1 MAVVGVM
8 AVGAVAFLAGYVF
21 RKWIAESKIRSAE
34 EEAKRILLDAQ
45 READAKRKE
54 ALLEAKDEALRIKR
68 EAEREIREQRAD
80 LQRFERRLS
89 QREEA
94 LERRA
99 EQLERRERTLQ
110 QQEQELA
117 VRTEEVAAL
126 IAQQRRTLEEI
137 AGLTRE
143 EARQRLLEEVEAEAR
158 EDALAR
164 IRKVERE
171 AREEAERRVREI
183 LALAIQRTAADH
195 TAELTV
201 SVVPLPTE
209 EMKGRII
216 GREGRNIRTLEALTG
231 VDFII
236 DDTPEAVTLSSFDPV
251 RREVAKIALEKL
263 MADGR
268 IHPARIEEMVEK
280 AQQELDRR
288 IQEAGEQ
295 AAFEAGVHGLHPD
308 LVKLLGRLKFR
319 TSYGQ
324 NVLQHSVEVALLA
337 GELAAQLGAD
347 VQMARRAGL
356 LHDIGKALT
365 HEVQGTHTQ
374 IGVDIA
380 RRYHEPPQVINAILY
395 HHGEEEAKY
404 LESVLVAAA
413 DAISGSR
420 PGARKESVEAYIK
433 RLQALEQLAQS
444 FPGVEKAYAIQAGR
458 EIRVIVRSGEVDDL
472 AAYRIARDL
481 SRRIEQDLEY
491 PGQIKVTVVRE
502 TRIVEY
508 AR

>member
-1 MAVVGVM
+1 MVIAVGV
-8 AVGAVAFLAGYVF
+8 VAFLAGYVL
-21 RKWIAESKIRSAE
+21 RKLVAESKIRSAE

-54 ALLEAKDEALRIKR
+54 ALLEAKDEAIRIKR

-80 LQRFERRLS
+80 LQRLERRLS

-99 EQLERRERTLQ
+99 EQLERRERALQ
-110 QQEQELA
+110 QQEQELTGRA
-117 VRTEEVAAL
+117 EEVAAL
-126 IAQQRRTLEEI
+126 IAQQRQVLEEI
-137 AGLTRE
+137 AGLTSE
-143 EARQRLLEEVEAEAR
+143 EAKQRLLAQVEAEAR
-158 EDALAR
+158 EEAFAR
-164 IRKVERE
+164 IRKIERE
-171 AREEAERRVREI
+171 AREEAERRAREI

-195 TAELTV
+195 TAEVTV

-231 VDFII
+231 VDLII

-251 RREVAKIALEKL
+251 RREIAKIALEKL

-268 IHPARIEEMVEK
+268 IHPARIEEVVEK
-280 AQQELDRR
+280 AQQELDQR
-288 IQEAGEQ
+288 IQEEGER
-295 AAFEAGVHGLHPD
+295 AAFEAGVHGLHPEEI
-308 LVKLLGRLKFR
+308 KLLGRLRFR
-319 TSYGQ
+319 TSYCQ

-404 LESVLVAAA
+404 VESVLVAAA

-420 PGARKESVEAYIK
+420 PGARKESVEAYIQ
-433 RLQALEQLAQS
+433 RLKALEQLAQS

-458 EIRVIVRSGEVDDL
+458 EIRVIVRSQEVDDL
-472 AAYRIARDL
+472 TAYRIAQDMARK
-481 SRRIEQDLEY
+481 IEQDLEY
-491 PGQIKVTVVRE
+491 PGQIKVTVLRE
-502 TRIVEY
+502 TRIIEY

>member
-1 MAVVGVM
+1 MTVLMVM
-8 AVGAVAFLAGYVF
+8 AVGVAAFLVGYLF
-21 RKWIAESKIRSAE
+21 RKWIAEAKIRSAE

-54 ALLEAKDEALRIKR
+54 ALLEAKDEAIRIKR
-68 EAEREIREQRAD
+68 EAEREIREQRAE
-80 LQRFERRLS
+80 LQRLERRLI

-99 EQLERRERTLQ
+99 EQLERRERALQ
-110 QQEQELA
+110 QREQEIA
-117 VRTEEVAAL
+117 AQSEEVAAL
-126 IAQQRRTLEEI
+126 IAQQRQALEQI

-143 EARQRLLEEVEAEAR
+143 EARQRLLEQVEAEAR
-158 EDALAR
+158 EDAVAR

-171 AREEAERRVREI
+171 AREEAERRAREI

-201 SVVPLPTE
+201 TVVPLPTE

-236 DDTPEAVTLSSFDPV
+236 DDTPEAITLSSFDPV
-251 RREVAKIALEKL
+251 RREIAKIALEKL

-280 AQQELDRR
+280 AQQELDQR
-288 IQEAGEQ
+288 IQEAGER
-295 AAFEAGVHGLHPD
+295 AAFEAGVHGLHPE

-337 GELAAQLGAD
+337 GELAAQLGGD
-347 VQMARRAGL
+347 IPMARRAGL

-404 LESVLVAAA
+404 LESILVAAA

-420 PGARKESVEAYIK
+420 PGARKESVEAYIQ
-433 RLQALEQLAQS
+433 RLQALEQLARS
-444 FPGVEKAYAIQAGR
+444 LPGVEKAYAIQAGR

-472 AAYRIARDL
+472 AAYRIAQDL

-491 PGQIKVTVVRE
+491 PGQIKVTVLRE

>member
-1 MAVVGVM
+1 M
-8 AVGAVAFLAGYVF
+8 VAFFGGYVL
-21 RKWIAESKIRSAE
+21 RKLIAEAKIRSAE
-34 EEAKRILLDAQ
+34 QEARRIVEEAR
-45 READAKRKE
+45 REAESKAKE
-54 ALLEAKDEALRIKR
+54 ALLEAKEEALRLRR

-80 LQRFERRLS
+80 LQRLERRLV

-94 LERRA
+94 LDRRA
-99 EQLERRERTLQ
+99 DQLERRERAIQ

-117 VRTEEVAAL
+117 QRAEEVNAL
-126 IAQQRRTLEEI
+126 IGEQRQALERI
-137 AGLTRE
+137 AGLTAE
-143 EARQRLLEEVEAEAR
+143 EARQRLLEQIEADVR

-164 IRKVERE
+164 IRKIERE
-171 AREEAERRVREI
+171 AREEAERRAREI

-195 TAELTV
+195 TAEVTV
-201 SVVPLPTE
+201 SVVPLPSD

-216 GREGRNIRTLEALTG
+216 GREGRNIRALEALTG
-231 VDFII
+231 VDLII

-263 MADGR
+263 MSDGR

-280 AQQELDRR
+280 AQRELEERIVQE
-288 IQEAGEQ
+288 GER
-295 AAFEAGVHGLHPD
+295 AALEAGVHGLHPD

-347 VQMARRAGL
+347 AALARRAGL

-404 LESVLVAAA
+404 VESVLVAAA

-420 PGARKESVEAYIK
+420 PGARKESVEAYIQ
-433 RLQALEQLAQS
+433 RLKALEQLAQS

-458 EIRVIVRSGEVDDL
+458 EIRVIVRSQEVDDL
-472 AAYRIARDL
+472 TAYRIAQDMARK
-481 SRRIEQDLEY
+481 IEQDLEY
-491 PGQIKVTVVRE
+491 PGQIKVTVLRE
-502 TRIVEY
+502 TRIIEY
-508 AR
+508 LSLIHI

>member
-1 MAVVGVM
+1 MTVLLVM

-68 EAEREIREQRAD
+68 EAEREIREHRAD
-80 LQRFERRLS
+80 LQRLERRLS

-99 EQLERRERTLQ
+99 EQLERRERALQ

-117 VRTEEVAAL
+117 ARAEEVAAL
-126 IAQQRRTLEEI
+126 IAQQHRKLEEI

-143 EARQRLLEEVEAEAR
+143 EARQRLLEQVEAEAR

-171 AREEAERRVREI
+171 AREEAERRTREI

-236 DDTPEAVTLSSFDPV
+236 DDTPEAVTLSSFDPM

-280 AQQELDRR
+280 AQQELDQR

-308 LVKLLGRLKFR
+308 LVKLLGRLRFR

-347 VQMARRAGL
+347 VHMARRAGL

-365 HEVQGTHTQ
+365 HEVQGSHTQ

-380 RRYHEPPQVINAILY
+380 RRYHEPPPVINAILY

>member
-1 MAVVGVM
+1 MTVLLVIAVGV
-8 AVGAVAFLAGYVF
+8 VAFLAGYVL
-21 RKWIAESKIRSAE
+21 RKLVAESKIRSAE

-54 ALLEAKDEALRIKR
+54 ALLEAKDEAIRIKR

-80 LQRFERRLS
+80 LQRLERRLS

-99 EQLERRERTLQ
+99 EQLERRERALQ
-110 QQEQELA
+110 QQEQELTGRA
-117 VRTEEVAAL
+117 EEVAAL
-126 IAQQRRTLEEI
+126 IAQQRQVLEEI
-137 AGLTRE
+137 AGLTSE
-143 EARQRLLEEVEAEAR
+143 EAKQRLLAQVEAEAR
-158 EDALAR
+158 EEAFAR
-164 IRKVERE
+164 IRKIERE
-171 AREEAERRVREI
+171 AREEAERRAREI

-195 TAELTV
+195 TAEVTV

-231 VDFII
+231 VDLII

-251 RREVAKIALEKL
+251 RREIAKIALEKL

-268 IHPARIEEMVEK
+268 IHPARIEEVVEK
-280 AQQELDRR
+280 AQQELDQR
-288 IQEAGEQ
+288 IQEEGER
-295 AAFEAGVHGLHPD
+295 AAFEAGVHGLHPEEI
-308 LVKLLGRLKFR
+308 KLLGRLRFR

-404 LESVLVAAA
+404 VESVLVAAA

-420 PGARKESVEAYIK
+420 PGARKESVEAYIQ
-433 RLQALEQLAQS
+433 RLKALEQLAQS

-458 EIRVIVRSGEVDDL
+458 EIRVIVRSQEVDDL
-472 AAYRIARDL
+472 TAYRIAQDMARK
-481 SRRIEQDLEY
+481 IEQDLEY
-491 PGQIKVTVVRE
+491 PGQIKVTVLRE
-502 TRIVEY
+502 TRIIEY

>member
-1 MAVVGVM
+1 LVIAVGV
-8 AVGAVAFLAGYVF
+8 VAFLAGYVL
-21 RKWIAESKIRSAE
+21 RKLVAESKIRSAE

-54 ALLEAKDEALRIKR
+54 ALLEAKDEAIRIKR

-80 LQRFERRLS
+80 LQRLERRLS

-99 EQLERRERTLQ
+99 EQLERRERALQ
-110 QQEQELA
+110 QQEQELTGRA
-117 VRTEEVAAL
+117 EEVAAL
-126 IAQQRRTLEEI
+126 IAQQRQVLEEI
-137 AGLTRE
+137 AGLTSE
-143 EARQRLLEEVEAEAR
+143 EAKQRLLAQVEAEAR
-158 EDALAR
+158 EEAFAR
-164 IRKVERE
+164 IRKIERE
-171 AREEAERRVREI
+171 AREEAERRAREI

-195 TAELTV
+195 TAEVTV

-231 VDFII
+231 VDLII

-251 RREVAKIALEKL
+251 RREIAKIALEKL

-268 IHPARIEEMVEK
+268 IHPARIEEVVEK
-280 AQQELDRR
+280 AQQELDQR
-288 IQEAGEQ
+288 IQEEGER
-295 AAFEAGVHGLHPD
+295 AAFEAGVHGLHPEEI
-308 LVKLLGRLKFR
+308 KLLGRLRFR

-404 LESVLVAAA
+404 VESVLVAAA

-420 PGARKESVEAYIK
+420 PGARKESVEAYIQ
-433 RLQALEQLAQS
+433 RLKALEQLAQS

-458 EIRVIVRSGEVDDL
+458 EIRVIVRSQEVDDL
-472 AAYRIARDL
+472 TAYRIAQDMARK
-481 SRRIEQDLEY
+481 IEQDLEY
-491 PGQIKVTVVRE
+491 PGQIKVTVLRE
-502 TRIVEY
+502 TRIIEY

>member
-1 MAVVGVM
+1 MTVLLVIAVGV
-8 AVGAVAFLAGYVF
+8 VAFLAGYVL
-21 RKWIAESKIRSAE
+21 RKLVAESKIRSAE

-54 ALLEAKDEALRIKR
+54 ALLEAKDEAIRIKR

-80 LQRFERRLS
+80 LQRLERRLS

-99 EQLERRERTLQ
+99 EQLERRERALQ
-110 QQEQELA
+110 QQEQELTGRA
-117 VRTEEVAAL
+117 EEVAAL
-126 IAQQRRTLEEI
+126 IAQQRQVLEQI
-137 AGLTRE
+137 AGLTSE
-143 EARQRLLEEVEAEAR
+143 EAKQRLLAQVEAEAR
-158 EDALAR
+158 DEALAR
-164 IRKVERE
+164 IRKIERE
-171 AREEAERRVREI
+171 AREEAERRAREI

-195 TAELTV
+195 TAEVTV

-231 VDFII
+231 VDLII

-251 RREVAKIALEKL
+251 RREIAKIALEKL

-280 AQQELDRR
+280 AQRELDQR
-288 IQEAGEQ
+288 IQEEGER
-295 AAFEAGVHGLHPD
+295 AAFEAGVHGLHPEEI
-308 LVKLLGRLKFR
+308 KLLGRLRFR

-404 LESVLVAAA
+404 VESVLVAAA

-420 PGARKESVEAYIK
+420 PGARKESVEAYIQ
-433 RLQALEQLAQS
+433 RLKALEQLAQS

-458 EIRVIVRSGEVDDL
+458 EIRVIVRSQEVDDL
-472 AAYRIARDL
+472 TAYRIAQDVARK
-481 SRRIEQDLEY
+481 IEQDLEY
-491 PGQIKVTVVRE
+491 PGQIKVTVLRE
-502 TRIVEY
+502 TRIIEY

>member
-1 MAVVGVM
+1 
-8 AVGAVAFLAGYVF
+8 VAFFGGYVL
-21 RKWIAESKIRSAE
+21 RKLIAEAKIRSAE
-34 EEAKRILLDAQ
+34 QEARRIVEEAR
-45 READAKRKE
+45 REAESKAKE
-54 ALLEAKDEALRIKR
+54 ALLEAKEEALRLRR

-80 LQRFERRLS
+80 LQRLERRLV

-94 LERRA
+94 LDRRA
-99 EQLERRERTLQ
+99 DQLERRERAIQ

-117 VRTEEVAAL
+117 QRAEEVNAL
-126 IAQQRRTLEEI
+126 IGEQRQALERI
-137 AGLTRE
+137 AGLTAE
-143 EARQRLLEEVEAEAR
+143 EARQRLLEQIEADVR

-164 IRKVERE
+164 IRKIERE
-171 AREEAERRVREI
+171 AREEAERRAREI

-195 TAELTV
+195 TAEVTV
-201 SVVPLPTE
+201 SVVPLPSD

-216 GREGRNIRTLEALTG
+216 GREGRNIRALEALTG
-231 VDFII
+231 VDLII

-263 MADGR
+263 MSDGR

-280 AQQELDRR
+280 AQRELEERIVQE
-288 IQEAGEQ
+288 GER
-295 AAFEAGVHGLHPD
+295 AALEAGVHGLHPD

-347 VQMARRAGL
+347 AALARRAGL

-404 LESVLVAAA
+404 VESVLVAAA

-420 PGARKESVEAYIK
+420 PGARKESVEMYIQ
-433 RLQALEQLAQS
+433 RLQALEQLATS

-458 EIRVIVRSGEVDDL
+458 EIRVIVRPNEVDDL
-472 AAYRIARDL
+472 AAYRLARDL
-481 SRRIEQDLEY
+481 ARRIEADLDY
-491 PGQIKVTVVRE
+491 PGQIKVTVLRE
-502 TRIVEY
+502 TRVVEY

>member
-1 MAVVGVM
+1 MTVLLVIAVGV
-8 AVGAVAFLAGYVF
+8 VAFLAGYVL
-21 RKWIAESKIRSAE
+21 RKLVAESKIRSAE

-54 ALLEAKDEALRIKR
+54 ALLEAKDEAIRIKR

-80 LQRFERRLS
+80 LQRLERRLS

-99 EQLERRERTLQ
+99 EQLERRERALQ

-117 VRTEEVAAL
+117 GRAEEVAAL
-126 IAQQRRTLEEI
+126 IAQQRQVLEQI
-137 AGLTRE
+137 AGLTTE
-143 EARQRLLEEVEAEAR
+143 EAKQRLLAQVEAEAW
-158 EDALAR
+158 EEAFAR
-164 IRKVERE
+164 IRKIERE
-171 AREEAERRVREI
+171 AREEAERRAREI
-183 LALAIQRTAADH
+183 IALAIQRTAADH
-195 TAELTV
+195 TAEVTV

-236 DDTPEAVTLSSFDPV
+236 DDTPEVVTLSSFDPV
-251 RREVAKIALEKL
+251 RREIAKIALEKL

-268 IHPARIEEMVEK
+268 IHPARIEEVVEK

-288 IQEAGEQ
+288 IQEEGER
-295 AAFEAGVHGLHPD
+295 AAFEAGVHGLHPEE
-308 LVKLLGRLKFR
+308 VKLLGRLRFR

-404 LESVLVAAA
+404 VESVLVAAA

-420 PGARKESVEAYIK
+420 PGARKESVEAYIQ
-433 RLQALEQLAQS
+433 RLKALEQLAHS

-458 EIRVIVRSGEVDDL
+458 EIRVIVRNQEVDDL
-472 AAYRIARDL
+472 TAYRIAQDMARK
-481 SRRIEQDLEY
+481 IEQELDY
-491 PGQIKVTVVRE
+491 PGQIKVTVLRE
-502 TRIVEY
+502 TRIIEY

>member
-1 MAVVGVM
+1 MVIAVGV
-8 AVGAVAFLAGYVF
+8 VAFLAGYVL
-21 RKWIAESKIRSAE
+21 RKLVAESKIRSAE

-54 ALLEAKDEALRIKR
+54 ALLEAKDEAIRIKR

-80 LQRFERRLS
+80 LQRLERRLS

-99 EQLERRERTLQ
+99 EQLERRERALQ
-110 QQEQELA
+110 QQEQELTGRA
-117 VRTEEVAAL
+117 EEVAAL
-126 IAQQRRTLEEI
+126 IAQQRQVLEEI
-137 AGLTRE
+137 AGLTSE
-143 EARQRLLEEVEAEAR
+143 EAKQRLLAQVEAEAR
-158 EDALAR
+158 EEAFAR
-164 IRKVERE
+164 IRKIERE
-171 AREEAERRVREI
+171 AREEAERRAREI

-195 TAELTV
+195 TAEVTV

-231 VDFII
+231 VDLII

-251 RREVAKIALEKL
+251 RREIAKIALEKL

-268 IHPARIEEMVEK
+268 IHPARIEEVVEK
-280 AQQELDRR
+280 AQQELDQR
-288 IQEAGEQ
+288 IQEEGER
-295 AAFEAGVHGLHPD
+295 AAFEAGVHGLHPEEI
-308 LVKLLGRLKFR
+308 KLLGRLRFR

-404 LESVLVAAA
+404 VESVLVAAA

-420 PGARKESVEAYIK
+420 PGARKESVEAYIQ
-433 RLQALEQLAQS
+433 RLKALEQLAQS

-458 EIRVIVRSGEVDDL
+458 EIRVIVRSQEVDDL
-472 AAYRIARDL
+472 TAYRIAQDMARK
-481 SRRIEQDLEY
+481 IEQDLEY
-491 PGQIKVTVVRE
+491 PGQIKVTVLRE
-502 TRIVEY
+502 TRIIEY